1 MARRITIRKSKRNP
15 DFYEV
20 VGGGHNIV
28 RTMSKAKAIEVAEA
42 RRRLRAK
49 KKKR

>member
-1 MARRITIRKSKRNP
+1 MARRITIRKSKRKP
-15 DFYEV
+15 GVFEV

-28 RTMSKAKAIEVAEA
+28 RTTSRAKANEVAEM
-42 RRRLRAK
+42 RRRQRAD